1 MTKREAMQ
9 LFQDRKVRAVWDD
22 KKEEWYFSIVDV
34 VDVLTDSKN
43 PTDYLKKMRKRDSE
57 LGAFLGT
64 NCPQVIMTTTSGVKR
79 KTLAGNMKTVFRL
92 IQSIPSP
99 KAEPFKQWMAD
110 VAAKR
115 LDQMQDPE
123 LSIEQA
129 VADYKRLGYSDQWI
143 NQRIKSIEVRKEL
156 TDEWKRRGMKEG
168 MQFAALT
175 DIITKEWSGRTTKQY
190 KHLKGLKKE
199 SLRDNMTNVEIALNT
214 LAEASATELSKQ
226 RNPTGFTENAKT
238 AKDGGSVAKAARK
251 QLESQLGHTVIS
263 SAKASDYLLPDKED
277 IEIKK

>member
-22 KKEEWYFSIVDV
+22 EKEEWFFSVVDV
-34 VDVLTDSKN
+34 VGVLTDSEN
-43 PTDYLKKMRKRDSE
+43 PRKYWSVLKTRLKKEGSQT
-57 LGAFLGT
+57 AT
-64 NCPQVIMTTTSGVKR
+64 NCSQLKLRAEDGRM
-79 KTLAGNMKTVFRL
+79 RL
-92 IQSIPSP
+92 TDVGTMDQILRVIQSIPSP

-110 VAAKR
+110 VAATR

-143 NQRIKSIEVRKEL
+143 NQRVKSIEVRKEL

-168 MQFAALT
+168 IQFAALT

-214 LAEASATELSKQ
+214 LAEASTTELSKQ

-238 AKDGGSVAKAARK
+238 AKDGGSVAKAARQ

-263 SAKASDYLLPDKED
+263 SAKASDYLLPDEKTE
-277 IEIKK
+277 E